1 MLIAY
6 CRTSTRHQCEDRQ
19 VDILTEYGC
28 EKFFTDKMSGGKTK
42 DERPGLKAALGF
54 MRPGDTLVVSE
65 LWRLARSTR
74 QLIELSAEIE
84 EKGCNLI
91 SLKEQIDTSTP
102 TGKLFFHI
110 TAAIGEFQKGIQR
123 EYQLE
128 GYEAAKRRG
137 KKMGRPTTDKET
149 LNKAVALYLSK
160 EVSIK
165 EIEST
170 CNISRNTLYKELRS
184 RNLM

>member
-1 MLIAY
+1 MLVAY
-6 CRTSTRHQCEDRQ
+6 IRCSTTHQTTDRQ
-19 VDILTEYGC
+19 YDILKDYGC
-28 EKFFTDKMSGGKTK
+28 EKFFEDKLSGGKTK
-42 DERPGLKAALGF
+42 VERQGLNDALKF
-54 MRPGDTLVVSE
+54 MRPGDTLVVTE

-84 EKGCNLI
+84 EMGCNLV

-110 TAAIGEFQKGIQR
+110 TAAIGEFQKDIQKQ
-123 EYQLE
+123 YQAE

-137 KKMGRPTTDKET
+137 KKMGRPVTPPET
-149 LNKAVALYLSK
+149 LDSAVALYLSK

-170 CNISRNTLYKELRS
+170 CGISRNTLYKELRK
-184 RNLM
+184 RELM